1 MAIKKQI
8 QRYALKTA
16 LAKKR
21 GNKAFV
27 SFDDAR
33 TIGIIYTADDKK
45 LKTRAHRLVETL
57 HEHKKD
63 VQSFGFINAKK
74 FEENL
79 HIRYG
84 YEYFN
89 RSHLNW
95 VGLPTHTHIT
105 TFTDKK
111 FDYLINLDTETPIL
125 SIIAAQSK
133 AACKISASDTRFAEV
148 YDLMVSAQ
156 NGDFIQ
162 ELLRYLQ
169 KIG

>member
-8 QRYALKTA
+8 QRYALKSA

-21 GNKAFV
+21 SNKSFI
-27 SFDDAR
+27 SFDEAK
-33 TIGIIYTADDKK
+33 TIGILYDADDSK

-57 HEHKKD
+57 HEYKKD
-63 VQSFGFINAKK
+63 VQSFGFVNAKK

-95 VGLPTHTHIT
+95 VGLPTHSHIN
-105 TFTDKK
+105 TFTEKK
-111 FDYLINLDTETPIL
+111 FHYLINLDTNSILL

-133 AACKISASDTRFAEV
+133 AACKISPADTKFADV
-148 YDLMVSAQ
+148 YDLMVSTQ
-156 NGDFIQ
+156 NEDFIT
-162 ELLRYLQ
+162 ELLHYLQ

>member
-16 LAKKR
+16 LSKKR

-27 SFDDAR
+27 SFSDAI
-33 TIGIIYTADDKK
+33 TIGIIYNADDTKM
-45 LKTRAHRLVETL
+45 KTRAHRLVETL

-74 FEENL
+74 IEENI

-111 FDYLINLDTETPIL
+111 FDYLINLDTESLLL
-125 SIIAAQSK
+125 SIISAQSK
-133 AACKISASDTRFAEV
+133 ATCRISASDTQFADV
-148 YDLMVSAQ
+148 YDFMVSAQ
-156 NGDFIQ
+156 NGDFIK
-162 ELLRYLQ
+162 ELLHYLQ